1 MAFYR
6 CVPTPIRE
14 ALPNGYQRIKYL
26 RANRKQYLTLHIEPV
41 SGDDVFVTASSN
53 GAYDYNTIVGV
64 RQVQSFEVY
73 FFSSN
78 DVRIWHWAYARISL
92 NSVSGESGLE
102 KIRKINFK
110 VIDTLENKYQLGAYN
125 NGYLLTGDIYDFEVS
140 ARCKMVP
147 ALDTNGKPCMY
158 DTIAKQPIYN
168 AGDGEFGYE
177 LMDGTYV
184 API

>member
-1 MAFYR
+1 MAYFR

-26 RANRKQYLTLHIEPV
+26 RANKKQYLTLHINPV
-41 SGDDVFVTASSN
+41 SGDDVFIVASSN
-53 GAYDYNTIVGV
+53 KAYEYNTIVGTMA
-64 RQVQSFEVY
+64 RYTFEVY
-73 FFSSN
+73 FDSSN
-78 DVRIWHWAYARISL
+78 DVLVWYEKNAHISI
-92 NSVSGESGLE
+92 NSVSGESGLG

-110 VIDTLENKYQLGAYN
+110 VTNTLKYPYQLGAYN
-125 NGYLLTGDIYDFEVS
+125 NSYLLTGDIYDFEVS

-158 DTIAKQPIYN
+158 DTIAKRPIYN
-168 AGDGEFGYE
+168 SGNGEFGYE

>member
-1 MAFYR
+1 MSFYR
-6 CVPTPIRE
+6 CVATPIRE

-26 RANRKQYLTLHIEPV
+26 RANKKQYLTLHINPV
-41 SGDDVFVTASSN
+41 SGDDVFVAASSN
-53 GAYDYNTIVGV
+53 GTYVYNTIVGTNG
-64 RQVQSFEVY
+64 QTSFEVY
-73 FFSSN
+73 FDSSN
-78 DVRIWHWAYARISL
+78 DVIVWNSRPNLIIL
-92 NSVSGESGLE
+92 NSVSGESGLG
-102 KIRKINFK
+102 KIIKINFK
-110 VIDTLENKYQLGAYN
+110 VMNTFVDKYQLGAYRN
-125 NGYLLTGDIYDFEVS
+125 SYLLTGDIYDFEVS
-140 ARCKMVP
+140 ARCKMIP

>member
-6 CVPTPIRE
+6 CVPIPISE

-26 RANRKQYLTLHIEPV
+26 RANKKQYLTLHINPV
-41 SGDDVFVTASSN
+41 SGDDVFVVASSN
-53 GAYDYNTIVGV
+53 GTYIYNTIVGIMASL
-64 RQVQSFEVY
+64 SFEVY
-73 FFSSN
+73 FDSSN
-78 DVRIWHWAYARISL
+78 DVLVWHSAQARISL
-92 NSVSGESGLE
+92 NSVSGESGLG
-102 KIRKINFK
+102 KIKKINFK
-110 VIDTLENKYQLGAYN
+110 VIDTLTSKYQLGAYN
-125 NGYLLTGDIYDFEVS
+125 NSYLLTGDIYDFEVS

>member
-1 MAFYR
+1 MLR
-6 CVPTPIRE
+6 RRGMLSLSNSE
-14 ALPNGYQRIKYL
+14 LPNGYQRIKYL
-26 RANRKQYLTLHIEPV
+26 RANKKQYLTLHINPV

-53 GAYDYNTIVGV
+53 GTYDYNTIVGTTGGPT
-64 RQVQSFEVY
+64 FEVY
-73 FFSSN
+73 FDMSN
-78 DVRIWHWAYARISL
+78 DVAIWKGIANVIIL
-92 NSVSGESGLE
+92 NSVSGESGLG

-110 VIDTLENKYQLGAYN
+110 VMKTVEYKYQLGAYKN
-125 NGYLLTGDIYDFEVS
+125 LYLLFGDIYDFEVP

-168 AGDGEFGYE
+168 AGNGEFGYE

-184 API
+184 APV

>member
-1 MAFYR
+1 MSFYR

-26 RANRKQYLTLHIEPV
+26 RANNKQYLTLHINSVP
-41 SGDDVFVTASSN
+41 GDDVFVAASSN

-64 RQVQSFEVY
+64 KTAKSFEVY
-73 FFSSN
+73 FSSSN
-78 DVRIWHWAYARISL
+78 DVFIWYGGISRIIL
-92 NSVSGESGLE
+92 NSVSGESGLG

-110 VIDTLENKYQLGAYN
+110 VIDAPKHKYQLGAYYN
-125 NGYLLTGDIYDFEVS
+125 SYLLTGDIYYFEVS

>member
-1 MAFYR
+1 MSFYR

-41 SGDDVFVTASSN
+41 SGDDVFVTVSSN
-53 GAYDYNTIVGV
+53 ATYEYNTIVGTTA
-64 RQVQSFEVY
+64 RFSFEVY
-73 FFSSN
+73 FGSSN
-78 DVRIWHWAYARISL
+78 DVIFWYGNLASISR
-92 NSVSGESGLE
+92 NSVSGESGLG

-110 VIDTLENKYQLGAYN
+110 VINTPTSKYQLGAYFN
-125 NGYLLTGDIYDFEVS
+125 SYFLTGDIYYFEVS